1 MNPFRR
7 RRDTRLICGS
17 DKSFSER
24 FTELDWSTLEPRRK
38 YLCSVQ
44 LNKIIHG
51 YSEMEY
57 TTYVNLTGPTET
69 RSEVTMK
76 LKSGLEQQE
85 QTVLNFHF

>member
-1 MNPFRR
+1 M
-7 RRDTRLICGS
+7 
-17 DKSFSER
+17 E
-24 FTELDWSTLEPRRK
+24 
-38 YLCSVQ
+38 Q
-44 LNKIIHG
+44 LRYKIIHG
-51 YSEMEY
+51 YSEVEY

>member
-1 MNPFRR
+1 M
-7 RRDTRLICGS
+7 G
-17 DKSFSER
+17 
-24 FTELDWSTLEPRRK
+24 
-38 YLCSVQ
+38 
-44 LNKIIHG
+44 
-51 YSEMEY
+51 Y